1 MIERETV
8 TQRLR
13 AGGVTLA
20 TGVPCSFLSPVID
33 GVISDPLIR
42 YVGATSEGESV
53 GIAAGQWLA
62 GGKPIVM
69 CQNSG
74 LGNMVNPL
82 TSLAHPS
89 AIPLL
94 IFCTWRGHPEL
105 DDEPQHELMG
115 RTMHRL
121 LDAIEVEW
129 APFGA
134 TEAELDRA
142 LDQARDSMARN
153 DRPFCLV
160 VEKGMI
166 APGPL
171 NEPQRDRG
179 SWGELIREPMRG
191 ALPTRFEALERILS
205 VVDDRTALVAS
216 TGKTGRELF
225 TLDDRRQH
233 FYQVGAMGCASAV
246 GLGLALGSSRQI
258 VVLDGDGAALMKLG
272 NMATVGAEAP
282 ANLVHV
288 ILDNGRHDS
297 TGGQR
302 TVSDRT
308 SFPEVAIACGYRRAV
323 SCHSLSDL
331 AWAMTTAS
339 ESPGPHLVHVCIQ
352 PGSISNLG
360 RPTLHPSEVARR
372 FRAFLMET
380 SGEAPSTVPAGVGME
395 TPA

>member
-42 YVGATSEGESV
+42 YVGATSEGEGV
-53 GIAAGQWLA
+53 GIAVGQWLA

-89 AIPLL
+89 AVPFL
-94 IFCTWRGHPEL
+94 ILCTWRGHPEL

-115 RTMHRL
+115 RTMHLL

-142 LDQARDSMARN
+142 LGRARDSMARN

-160 VEKGMI
+160 VEKDTI

-171 NEPQRDRG
+171 RESQRDCG
-179 SWGELIREPMRG
+179 SPGELIREPMRG
-191 ALPTRFEALERILS
+191 SLPARIDVLERILS
-205 VVDDRTALVAS
+205 VVDDQTALVAS

-246 GLGLALGSSRQI
+246 GLGLALGSPRQI

-272 NMATVGAEAP
+272 NMATIGAEAP
-282 ANLVHV
+282 GNLVHV

-302 TVSDRT
+302 TASDQI

-323 SCHSLSDL
+323 SCHSLNDL
-331 AWAMTTAS
+331 AWAITSAA
-339 ESPGPHLVHVCIQ
+339 ESPGPHLVHVRIQ
-352 PGSISNLG
+352 PGSITGLG

-372 FRAFLMET
+372 FRAFLMEAPV
-380 SGEAPSTVPAGVGME
+380 EAPSTPPALLGAE